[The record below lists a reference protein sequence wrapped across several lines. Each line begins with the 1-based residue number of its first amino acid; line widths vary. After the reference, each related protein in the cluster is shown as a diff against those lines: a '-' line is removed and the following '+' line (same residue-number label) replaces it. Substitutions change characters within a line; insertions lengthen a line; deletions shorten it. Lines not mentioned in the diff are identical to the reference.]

1 MSQSQKPSDGLLARV
16 RERRRARR
24 QQALE
29 RQHHQCEQLESQ
41 GIDGANKTAGYVA
54 AYGAEGSAIT
64 AGLDGEGGG
73 GA

>member
-29 RQHHQCEQLESQ
+29 RQYHQREQDSQ
-41 GIDGANKTAGYVA
+41 GIDVANKTAGYSA
-54 AYGAEGSAIT
+54 AYGAEGSDIR
-64 AGLDGEGGG
+64 AGLDGAGGG

>member
-1 MSQSQKPSDGLLARV
+1 MSQSQKPSAGLLARV

-29 RQHHQCEQLESQ
+29 RQHHQRDQLESQ
-41 GIDGANKTAGYVA
+41 GIDVANKTAGYSA
-54 AYGAEGSAIT
+54 AYGAEGSAFT
-64 AGLDGEGGG
+64 GLGGEGGG